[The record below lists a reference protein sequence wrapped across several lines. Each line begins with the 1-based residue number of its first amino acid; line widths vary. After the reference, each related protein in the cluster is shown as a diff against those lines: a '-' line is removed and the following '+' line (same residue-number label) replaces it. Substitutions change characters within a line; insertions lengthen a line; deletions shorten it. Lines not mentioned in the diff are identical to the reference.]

1 MKKSSRKKRRID
13 CLKMICWIIVPMAV
27 VALIILDALNI
38 YTFNTERLLVL
49 GIGLLVLLVVLL
61 PFFSEIT
68 IKNLSVKRNNSNSS
82 GKS

>member
-13 CLKMICWIIVPMAV
+13 CLKIICWIIVPMAV
-27 VALIILDALNI
+27 VVLIILDALNI

-49 GIGLLVLLVVLL
+49 GIGLLVVLL